1 MFKEFFETV
10 PCIFISRVI
19 FSHEFSKAFNRDLR
33 KGYKA
38 IVRLASNPAYYYAR
52 SLEKSLEGIGTD
64 EDTTI
69 RMIVNTTEVIIC

>member
-1 MFKEFFETV
+1 M
-10 PCIFISRVI
+10 I
-19 FSHEFSKAFNRDLR
+19 FSHDLSKAFNRDLR

-69 RMIVNTTEVIIC
+69 RMIVNTTEVVKNKYFKNLNLI